1 MRGYGLVDA
10 VCHLINEAP
19 YEKGDKSTADKQN
32 KPPSTTSKSAPT
44 TYTPSNEAQSNPHPQ
59 HLLLPRRNKDNY
71 HVIAYLQNRGIDR
84 DLIMDC
90 IRRGVLYESALH
102 HNAVFLGK
110 DANDKTRFAAL
121 RGTRGNFKCD
131 AEGSNKKYGFVVPPQ
146 NLDAYSNQANQAV
159 MLFESPI
166 DALSHQTL
174 CNRGELPDFDGWRL
188 SLGGTSTLPVI
199 GFLEQH
205 PNINHCIIATDN
217 DEAGNAFADKMVNK
231 LNMTTERVHPLQG
244 KDWNEAL
251 LQTLRP
257 ETPSHQAEHTNE
269 QAEPDL

>member
-1 MRGYGLVDA
+1 MFSLFTILYAKALPASSLSVAIMQWLILGCCFKKPITGSVD
-10 VCHLINEAP
+10 V
-19 YEKGDKSTADKQN
+19 
-32 KPPSTTSKSAPT
+32 PPSDSRQPSKSGN
-44 TYTPSNEAQSNPHPQ
+44 S
-59 HLLLPRRNKDNY
+59 PRLHN
-71 HVIAYLQNRGIDR
+71 VW
-84 DLIMDC
+84 C
-90 IRRGVLYESALH
+90 ESALH

-131 AEGSNKKYGFVVPPQ
+131 AEGSNKKYGFVVPPK
-146 NLDAYSNQANQAV
+146 NLDAYGNQTNQAV

-217 DEAGNAFADKMVNK
+217 DEAGNSFADKMANK
-231 LNMTTERVHPLQG
+231 LNIAVERVHPLQG

-257 ETPSHQAEHTNE
+257 ETPSHQVEHTNE